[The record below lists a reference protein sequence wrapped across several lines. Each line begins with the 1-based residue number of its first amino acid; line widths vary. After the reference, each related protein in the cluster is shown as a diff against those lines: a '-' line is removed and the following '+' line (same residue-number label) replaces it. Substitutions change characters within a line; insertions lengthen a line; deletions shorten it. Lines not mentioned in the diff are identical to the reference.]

1 MGNSISKA
9 DFLFYGSSFG
19 FVGFALCSNSL
30 QSYLWAFRP
39 LLNASWGFLFG
50 SSVWST
56 MIQGPALMQS
66 LPKQTWAPVQAKAF
80 GVFYKA
86 SCFSSGLL
94 FLCTA
99 ALAPHS
105 SLLLRCS
112 LFSFVSSMINSLYLV
127 PRTSLLAA
135 EKLQREG
142 EYNIGR
148 STEPDADEDIQA
160 AKKDEKLQSLR
171 KQFGLFH
178 GLSMFCAYSGVCSLL
193 PYVFV

>member
-1 MGNSISKA
+1 MGNSMSKG
-9 DFLFYGSSFG
+9 DLVFYGTS
-19 FVGFALCSNSL
+19 VGCVGWALCSNSL

-50 SSVWST
+50 SSVWAT
-56 MIQGPALMQS
+56 MIQGPILMRS
-66 LPKQTWAPVQAKAF
+66 LPKQTWGPVQAKAF

-86 SCFSSGLL
+86 SSLSSGVL

-112 LFSFVSSMINSLYLV
+112 LLSFATSFINSLYLV

-135 EKLQREG
+135 EKLQREA
-142 EYNIGR
+142 EYNIGK
-148 STEPDADEDIQA
+148 TTQPDRPEDVEA
-160 AKKDEKLQSLR
+160 ARKDEKLQAL
-171 KQFGLFH
+171 KKEFGWTH
-178 GLSMFCAYSGVCSLL
+178 GLSMLCAYTGVAALL